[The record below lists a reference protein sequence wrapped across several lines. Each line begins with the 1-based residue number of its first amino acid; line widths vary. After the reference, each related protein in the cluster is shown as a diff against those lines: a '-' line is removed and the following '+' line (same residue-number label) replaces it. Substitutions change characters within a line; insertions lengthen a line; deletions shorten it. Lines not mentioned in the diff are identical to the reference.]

1 MSQQLKTL
9 RLAVRKRSIIYLV
22 ISCDQTLYI
31 KLTMLMEELSLEY
44 IIYDP
49 SYNYD
54 DGDDSDMD
62 CDDGKD
68 INYN

>member
-9 RLAVRKRSIIYLV
+9 RLAVRKRAIIYLV

>member
-1 MSQQLKTL
+1 
-9 RLAVRKRSIIYLV
+9 
-22 ISCDQTLYI
+22 
-31 KLTMLMEELSLEY
+31 MLMEELSLEY

-54 DGDDSDMD
+54 DGEDSDMD

-68 INYN
+68 INYNQLQYKPDDGITGDDYRGSDGKYDVNWKV

>member
-31 KLTMLMEELSLEY
+31 KLTMLMDELSLEY

>member
-1 MSQQLKTL
+1 MSPQLKTL